1 VGINFLKL
9 DKTKNKKKTSKVY
22 LAVFG
27 KCSGCHYC
35 VNACPEHAI
44 TEDTP
49 PVIDFSRCNRCMKCV
64 KACPRDLIKA
74 VD

>member
-1 VGINFLKL
+1 MEINFLKTEKSKM
-9 DKTKNKKKTSKVY
+9 KTKKVH

-35 VNACPEHAI
+35 VNVCPEHAI
-44 TEDTP
+44 TENTP
-49 PVIDFSRCNRCMKCV
+49 PVIDFARCTGCMKCV
-64 KACPRDLIKA
+64 KACPRNLIKT